1 MYLRL
6 KFTAA
11 TNHMDSAVQGQPISQ
26 WIQQVLSGSI
36 TTSQLPAT
44 VFDLSNCVRF
54 GSLPTTVTVSFQNTA
69 STNSQTRQDGCYLQF
84 QKAHSQ
90 NANFVNLF
98 RIYQNG
104 LNNQSWQPRLL
115 SSNGTNS
122 RPSAVDTGQFWY
134 NTQNTAYPTHGLSN
148 GEMQFFISTHWVI
161 WNFIDGS
168 GRGGTAGIYDVE
180 STGQDVWARTLN
192 SLYSP
197 QIFITSHG
205 AVWPTSSTLRA
216 AEASN
221 ERNQLGIYSNLM
233 YNGDSTFTNQGSLQQ
248 GHYSFGRDQIQPTL
262 YPNPNS
268 AFYPTRDNIGDTQ
281 NYMMPVYFYA
291 NDHQSNTIPSRRAL
305 LNGRVPF
312 LWRTSDNAAQ
322 TGQAATVGGVEYRF
336 VRLHPCGSTGTTDIN
351 AATYMVPTLI
361 GGI

>member
-11 TNHMDSAVQGQPISQ
+11 SQFMDTLVDSKPISQ
-26 WIQQVLSGSI
+26 WVSEVLSGV
-36 TTSQLPAT
+36 TLPQNLPSTA
-44 VFDLSNCVRF
+44 FDLSNCVVQ
-54 GSLPTTVTVSFQNTA
+54 GSLPTNITVTHNNT
-69 STNSQTRQDGCYLQF
+69 TVTTVLTRIAECFLQF
-84 QKAHSQ
+84 EKRHSQ
-90 NANFVNLF
+90 NDNFVNLF
-98 RIYQNG
+98 RIHHQG
-104 LNNQSWQPRLL
+104 VSNQSFQPRLL
-115 SSNGTNS
+115 SSNGTNMQ
-122 RPSAVDTGQFWY
+122 PTATTSATWWHNAT
-134 NTQNTAYPTHGLSN
+134 NTTFMNHSLSA

-161 WNFIDGS
+161 WSWLDSS

-197 QIFITSHG
+197 QIYISSYG
-205 AVWPTSSTLRA
+205 GSWPSSSTLRTTEVIA
-216 AEASN
+216 D
-221 ERNQLGIYSNLM
+221 RNQLAIFSNLM
-233 YNGDSTFTNQGSLQQ
+233 YNGDSGFANLGQIHQ
-248 GHYSFGRDQIQPTL
+248 GHYSFGRDQIHPML

-291 NDHQSNTIPSRRAL
+291 NDHQAATIPSRRAL

-322 TGQAATVGGVEYRF
+322 TGQSATVGGVEYRF
-336 VRLHPCGSTGTTDIN
+336 VRLHPCGSTATADVN